1 MTQQLDIQTKL
12 SEIQGFE
19 SAYQYDTTYM
29 KEMLAA
35 SPAAYEVFER
45 FLPMASFRQH
55 ANPEVYFTAKLTA
68 FRMVDCGPCLQ
79 LAVRMAREG
88 GLDSERIRNVL
99 DASKALSPEL
109 EMVRTFVRAILTGEA
124 DPNPLRSEI
133 EKAYGLETVVEIALV
148 AASAQVFPVVKRAM
162 GHYQSCAT
170 VAIEV

>member
-12 SEIQGFE
+12 SEIQHFE
-19 SAYQYDTTYM
+19 STYQYDTTYM
-29 KEMLAA
+29 KAMLAA
-35 SPAAYEVFER
+35 SPAAYEVFEH
-45 FLPMASFRQH
+45 FLPMASFRQS

-88 GLDSERIRNVL
+88 GLDAERIRKVL
-99 DASKALSPEL
+99 DASTPLQPEL
-109 EMVRTFVRAILTGEA
+109 ERIRTFVRAILVGET
-124 DPNPLRSEI
+124 DPHALRSEI
-133 EKAYGLETVVEIALV
+133 EKAYGVETVVEIALV
-148 AASAQVFPVVKRAM
+148 VAAAQVFPVVKRAM